1 MRETKGHRKR
11 LREKFLRGGIKALH
25 DYEIVELLLSIA
37 TPQKDCK
44 ESAKKAIRKFKTLR
58 GVLDASS
65 EEIQEIEEIGPKNIF
80 GLAFAKAVADEY
92 LKEKILKKPVF
103 KSSRDIIN
111 YLQHSMSRL
120 KNEVFKVIYLN
131 KANKILG
138 VETLFEG
145 TIDKTTAYSR
155 EIIKAALK
163 NNAVRLVF
171 VHNHPA
177 GNLEPSKQDIIIT
190 RRLSKAC
197 REVGLEVVDH
207 LIIAGDLYLSFKTRG
222 LM

>member
-44 ESAKKAIRKFKTLR
+44 ESAKDALREFKTLR
-58 GVLDASS
+58 GVLDASL
-65 EEIQEIEEIGPKNIF
+65 EEIREIKGIGASNIF

-103 KSSRDIIN
+103 KSSQDIIN

-120 KNEVFKVIYLN
+120 KTEVFKVIYLN

-155 EIIKAALK
+155 EIIKAALR

-207 LIIAGDLYLSFKTRG
+207 LIIAGDLYLSFRTRG